1 MLHLYTTYARKYAA
15 SWLDK
20 SRRRRAAWPRDSRQL
35 LQMLSLLGL
44 AAQPAAVCAATVSI
58 TFGPPVTIGGTGY
71 VDAEQFPSGALAAAN
86 AEHVLARGAAAS
98 ASWHAETVSGMG
110 ATASCT
116 ADPASCPGVCDVKTK
131 HSREEKCPTAPEYY
145 RWGGKFSPDL
155 ATDGEDL
162 VDFGRLLPDDEKNR
176 SWTAPNRSRYTYSA
190 SSGKLTVAPEATTIR
205 FTGLPQ
211 SARLPPEVSSM
222 IRLMGASWLDLVRK
236 RCSPTFHVKNHRS
249 FYQDRLGPN

>member
-1 MLHLYTTYARKYAA
+1 
-15 SWLDK
+15 
-20 SRRRRAAWPRDSRQL
+20 
-35 LQMLSLLGL
+35 MLSLLGL

-58 TFGPPVTIGGTGY
+58 TFAPPVTLGGTGY

-145 RWGGKFSPDL
+145 RWGGEFSPDL
-155 ATDGEDL
+155 VDGRRGAGGLWAAAARRRE
-162 VDFGRLLPDDEKNR
+162 E
-176 SWTAPNRSRYTYSA
+176 
-190 SSGKLTVAPEATTIR
+190 PELDCTE
-205 FTGLPQ
+205 PQ
-211 SARLPPEVSSM
+211 PL
-222 IRLMGASWLDLVRK
+222 
-236 RCSPTFHVKNHRS
+236 HVLCIQR
-249 FYQDRLGPN
+249 